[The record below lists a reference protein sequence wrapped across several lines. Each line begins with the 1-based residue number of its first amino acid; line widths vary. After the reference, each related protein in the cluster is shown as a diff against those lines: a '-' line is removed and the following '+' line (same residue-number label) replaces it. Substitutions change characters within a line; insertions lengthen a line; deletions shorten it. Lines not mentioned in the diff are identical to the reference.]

1 MENQVR
7 IELKFKLWVLKTHR
21 ILSLLCSWLVYSTTE
36 LPGKTLKK
44 NNLAIYTVLSI
55 FLVFFA
61 SQGNPANSG
70 GLYDMSR
77 LINEP
82 HPFENIKYEPSLRL
96 KKDIAQPI
104 VPKLI
109 VGSPK
114 MLSKKASP
122 TPISKPTTIIGS
134 PKITKTYASSSPIL
148 KPKFLT
154 VLPELLVTATMAPTS
169 QKKIGSAVTVI
180 NEEEIRQRNTSS
192 IPELLRAVP
201 GLAVNRSGPVGGFTQ
216 IRIRGS
222 EADQLIFLVD
232 GVEANDPNT
241 SEPLWDDIFPGDI

>member
-1 MENQVR
+1 MR
-7 IELKFKLWVLKTHR
+7 IALNFKFRALKPHS

-44 NNLAIYTVLSI
+44 HNLPIYTVLSI

-61 SQGNPANSG
+61 SLGNPANSG

-104 VPKLI
+104 VPKMI

-114 MLSKKASP
+114 KLSKKASP
-122 TPISKPTTIIGS
+122 ST
-134 PKITKTYASSSPIL
+134 
-148 KPKFLT
+148 
-154 VLPELLVTATMAPTS
+154 
-169 QKKIGSAVTVI
+169 
-180 NEEEIRQRNTSS
+180 N
-192 IPELLRAVP
+192 
-201 GLAVNRSGPVGGFTQ
+201 
-216 IRIRGS
+216 
-222 EADQLIFLVD
+222 
-232 GVEANDPNT
+232 
-241 SEPLWDDIFPGDI
+241 